1 MITFNIVLGLNFYL
15 ICESVAEKAIDFEFV
30 RNDSIV
36 SVRAPGVSKQDISNN
51 RHKKF
56 RLHEGKLEIK
66 VNFNKLNYVYFSIPC
81 GHVVSKI

>member
-1 MITFNIVLGLNFYL
+1 MLTFNLVLGLNFYL

-56 RLHEGKLEIK
+56 RLHEGKDENHEIK
-66 VNFNKLNYVYFSIPC
+66 VNFSLNLTFILIKD
-81 GHVVSKI
+81 GRNF

>member
-1 MITFNIVLGLNFYL
+1 MINDKTKMITFNIVLGLNFYL

-56 RLHEGKLEIK
+56 RLHEGK
-66 VNFNKLNYVYFSIPC
+66 VNFNSMKT
-81 GHVVSKI
+81 